1 MSTHSVTFEGVSP
14 RATPLP
20 PEERRA
26 AILAAAMPLLEEFGT
41 EVSTKQIAEAA
52 GIAEGTIFRA
62 FGSKDALIEAAMATV
77 FDPSDLIRA
86 LEQVDRT
93 LPLRERTVVA
103 VEISQKRLRRV
114 FKLLFA
120 LRVRRPPEFKHST
133 PMDEARRK
141 HQNDLANAAFADLLR
156 PDADQLRVPPED
168 VVRMIGMLT
177 FSATHP
183 MISGGHVLTA
193 EEIVDF
199 AFDGLRK
206 HHTGQ
211 PPASEDIV
219 GFALDGARHHDS
231 GDD

>member
-1 MSTHSVTFEGVSP
+1 VTP

-26 AILAAAMPLLEEFGT
+26 AIVEAALPLLEEFGA

-77 FDPSDLIRA
+77 FDTSDMIRA
-86 LEQVDRT
+86 LEHVDRS
-93 LPLRERTVVA
+93 LPLRERTIAA
-103 VEISQKRLRRV
+103 VEIGQKRLRGV

-120 LRVRRPPEFKHST
+120 LRIRRPPEFKHST
-133 PMDEARRK
+133 PMDEARR
-141 HQNDLANAAFADLLR
+141 QRLSDLANAAFADLLR
-156 PDADQLRVPPED
+156 PDADQLRVPPEE
-168 VVRMIGMLT
+168 VVRMIGLLT

-183 MISGGHVLTA
+183 MISAGHVLTA

-206 HHTGQ
+206 RGTDQ
-211 PPASEDIV
+211 PPAAEGIV
-219 GFALDGARHHDS
+219 EYALGGARHHDS

>member
-1 MSTHSVTFEGVSP
+1 MSP

>member
-1 MSTHSVTFEGVSP
+1 M
-14 RATPLP
+14 P

-26 AILAAAMPLLEEFGT
+26 AIVEAALPLLEEFGA

-77 FDPSDLIRA
+77 FDTTDMIRA
-86 LEQVDRT
+86 LERVDRS
-93 LPLRERTVVA
+93 LPLRERTVAA
-103 VEISQKRLRRV
+103 VEIGQKRLRGV

-120 LRVRRPPEFKHST
+120 LRIRRPPDFKHST
-133 PMDEARRK
+133 PMDEARR
-141 HQNDLANAAFADLLR
+141 QRLSDLANAAFADLLR
-156 PDADQLRVPPED
+156 PDADQLRVPPEE
-168 VVRMIGMLT
+168 VVRMIGLLT

-183 MISGGHVLTA
+183 MISAGHVLTA

-206 HHTGQ
+206 RETAQ
-211 PPASEDIV
+211 PLAPEGIV
-219 GFALDGARHHDS
+219 EYALGGARHHDS

>member
-1 MSTHSVTFEGVSP
+1 MSP

-26 AILAAAMPLLEEFGT
+26 AIVQAALPLLEEFGA

-77 FDPSDLIRA
+77 FDMSDLIQAVQR
-86 LEQVDRT
+86 VDPA
-93 LPLRERTVVA
+93 LPLRERTIAA
-103 VEISQKRLRRV
+103 VEIRQAGLRRV
-114 FKLLFA
+114 FKLLFS
-120 LRVRRPPEFKHST
+120 LRLRRPPDFGKSS
-133 PMDEARRK
+133 PLDEARR
-141 HQNDLANAAFADLLR
+141 QRQQDLANLAFADLLR
-156 PDADQLRVPPED
+156 PDADQLSYSPEE
-168 VVRMIGMLT
+168 VVRRLGMLV

-183 MISGGHVLTA
+183 MISGGQVLTA

-199 AFDGLRK
+199 AFDGVRK
-206 HHTGQ
+206 RTTTGQ
-211 PPASEDIV
+211 PPATEDAV
-219 GFALDGARHHDS
+219 EFVPAGARRHDS

>member
-1 MSTHSVTFEGVSP
+1 MTP

-26 AILAAAMPLLEEFGT
+26 AIVEAALPLLEEFGA

-77 FDPSDLIRA
+77 FDTSDMIRA
-86 LEQVDRT
+86 LEHVDRS
-93 LPLRERTVVA
+93 LPLRERTIAA
-103 VEISQKRLRRV
+103 VEIGQKRLRGV

-120 LRVRRPPEFKHST
+120 LRIRRPPEFKHST
-133 PMDEARRK
+133 PMDEARR
-141 HQNDLANAAFADLLR
+141 QRLSDLANAAFADLLR
-156 PDADQLRVPPED
+156 PDADQLRVPPEE
-168 VVRMIGMLT
+168 VVRMIGLLT

-183 MISGGHVLTA
+183 MISAGHVLTA

-206 HHTGQ
+206 RGTDQ
-211 PPASEDIV
+211 PPAAEGIV
-219 GFALDGARHHDS
+219 EYALGGARHHDS

>member
-1 MSTHSVTFEGVSP
+1 VTP

-26 AILAAAMPLLEEFGT
+26 AIVEAALPLLEEFGP

-77 FDPSDLIRA
+77 FDTSDMIRA
-86 LEQVDRT
+86 LERVDRS
-93 LPLRERTVVA
+93 LPLRERTIAA
-103 VEISQKRLRRV
+103 VEIGQKRLRGV

-120 LRVRRPPEFKHST
+120 LRIRRPPEFKHST
-133 PMDEARRK
+133 PMDEARR
-141 HQNDLANAAFADLLR
+141 QRLSDLANAAFADLLR
-156 PDADQLRVPPED
+156 PDADQLRVPPEE
-168 VVRMIGMLT
+168 VVRMIGLLT

-183 MISGGHVLTA
+183 MISAGHVLTA

-206 HHTGQ
+206 RGTDQ
-211 PPASEDIV
+211 PPAAEGIV
-219 GFALDGARHHDS
+219 EYALDGARHHDS

>member
-1 MSTHSVTFEGVSP
+1 VSP

-26 AILAAAMPLLEEFGT
+26 AIIEAALPLLEEFGP

-77 FDPSDLIRA
+77 FDTSDLVTA
-86 LEQVDRT
+86 LEKVDRS
-93 LPLRERTVVA
+93 LPLRERTIAA
-103 VEISQKRLRRV
+103 VEIGQRRLRGV
-114 FKLLFA
+114 FKLMFA
-120 LRVRRPPEFKHST
+120 LRVRRPPEFRHST

-141 HQNDLANAAFADLLR
+141 RQSDLANAAFADLLR
-156 PDADQLRVPPED
+156 PDADQLRLPPEE
-168 VVRMIGMLT
+168 VVRHLGLLT

-183 MISGGHVLTA
+183 LISGGHVLTA

-199 AFDGLRK
+199 ALDGLRK
-206 HHTGQ
+206 HDTGQ
-211 PPASEDIV
+211 PLATEGIV
-219 GFALDGARHHDS
+219 EYALGGARHHDS

>member
-1 MSTHSVTFEGVSP
+1 
-14 RATPLP
+14 
-20 PEERRA
+20 
-26 AILAAAMPLLEEFGT
+26 MPLLEEFGT

-93 LPLRERTVVA
+93 LPLRERTVIA

-120 LRVRRPPEFKHST
+120 LRIRRPPEFKHST

-141 HQNDLANAAFADLLR
+141 RQNDLANAAFADLLR

-168 VVRMIGMLT
+168 VVRMIGLLT

>member
-1 MSTHSVTFEGVSP
+1 VTP

-26 AILAAAMPLLEEFGT
+26 AIVEAALPLLEEFGA

-77 FDPSDLIRA
+77 FDTSDMIRA
-86 LEQVDRT
+86 LERVDRS
-93 LPLRERTVVA
+93 LPLRERTIAA
-103 VEISQKRLRRV
+103 VEIGQKRLRGV

-120 LRVRRPPEFKHST
+120 LRIRRPPEFKHST
-133 PMDEARRK
+133 PMDEARR
-141 HQNDLANAAFADLLR
+141 QRLSDLANAAFADLLR
-156 PDADQLRVPPED
+156 PDADQLRVPPEE
-168 VVRMIGMLT
+168 VVRMIGLLT

-183 MISGGHVLTA
+183 MISAGHVLTA

-206 HHTGQ
+206 RGTDQ
-211 PPASEDIV
+211 PPAAEAIV
-219 GFALDGARHHDS
+219 EYALDGARHHDS

>member
-1 MSTHSVTFEGVSP
+1 MSP

-26 AILAAAMPLLEEFGT
+26 AIVAATLPLLEEFGP

-52 GIAEGTIFRA
+52 GVAEGTIFRA
-62 FGSKDALIEAAMATV
+62 FGSKDALISAVMVTAMDTT
-77 FDPSDLIRA
+77 DLIRA
-86 LEQVDRT
+86 LERVDRS
-93 LPLRERTVVA
+93 LPLRERTIAA
-103 VEISQKRLRRV
+103 VELGQKRLRSV
-114 FKLLFA
+114 FRLMLSMR
-120 LRVRRPPEFKHST
+120 LRQPPDFKQT
-133 PMDEARRK
+133 PLDEARRK
-141 HQNDLANAAFADLLR
+141 RQSDLANNAFADLLR
-156 PDADQLRVPPED
+156 PDAEQLRYAPEE
-168 VVRMIGMLT
+168 VVRRIGLLT

-206 HHTGQ
+206 HDTGQ
-211 PPASEDIV
+211 PLAAEDIAE
-219 GFALDGARHHDS
+219 FALDGARHHDS